1 MFDNCHPTIFH
12 ELLNSN
18 LPQSEITPKRLLSEG
33 ITVVMA
39 GTATSAHYL
48 KTTAYHIL
56 ANPSVLHRLNTELK
70 TCMANP
76 AELPPFNT
84 LNNLPYLNAVVNEGF
99 RLSHGVITRLQRI
112 APTENLQ
119 VPNTSFVIPAGTPI
133 SMSSWLIHLN
143 PELFPEPDN
152 FRPERWLEP
161 GAENLKKYL
170 VNFSRGSRICLGKDL
185 ARVEIVYT
193 LALLVNRWAGEAGD
207 RMELYETAR
216 RDADIERDFFNPYPY
231 LGSKGVRVVMK

>member
-1 MFDNCHPTIFH
+1 
-12 ELLNSN
+12 
-18 LPQSEITPKRLLSEG
+18 
-33 ITVVMA
+33 MA

-170 VNFSRGSRICLGKDL
+170 VNFSRGSRICLDWEEIRDDVQL
-185 ARVEIVYT
+185 ARVLEVDVQKPTSAFRVCFIDT
-193 LALLVNRWAGEAGD
+193 LKTKAGWLPGNFSARPETVSVLRRAGLSGILLSNLYSEESYWAKMGNQRFMRYNDDGD
-207 RMELYETAR
+207 LQHY
-216 RDADIERDFFNPYPY
+216 
-231 LGSKGVRVVMK
+231 GS